1 MYYILLRIL
10 IPIIIAY
17 LFVVFL
23 FTGFS
28 ALVTHETLGL
38 LFVVIFLMAI
48 VLGVVFSIKY
58 RKTLPLKLAFLLIV
72 VLSLFPGKIDVMM
85 KQVCQTYQIL

>member
-38 LFVVIFLMAI
+38 LFVAIFLMAI
-48 VLGVVFSIKY
+48 VLGVVFSSELLGNK
-58 RKTLPLKLAFLLIV
+58 LPSFLFRPL
-72 VLSLFPGKIDVMM
+72 LH
-85 KQVCQTYQIL
+85 